1 MIVFWDWNGTL
12 LDDFFTGPLIL
23 NRMLVK
29 RGLRPVT
36 DEEYYEVFDFP
47 VIKYYRQ
54 VGFDL
59 EAETFEQI
67 AADYIE
73 AYDALSDRIPA
84 RAGAVE
90 TLRRLHADGHRQF
103 ILSASERSLVERQVR
118 RLGLADWL
126 DGIYAHGDGYA
137 YGKEALGRRA
147 MEELS
152 AAASDCLLVGDT
164 VHDSEVADAMGID
177 CLLVTGGH
185 HDRKRLSVAGR
196 PVADSLDEICAL
208 IRARSLR

>member
-47 VIKYYRQ
+47 V
-54 VGFDL
+54 
-59 EAETFEQI
+59 
-67 AADYIE
+67 
-73 AYDALSDRIPA
+73 RIPA

-208 IRARSLR
+208 IRARSPR